1 MLPVR
6 TVLGAELGERVARE
20 IMRNRF
26 EISVLNSYYFKN
38 ESRLIQTKP
47 GPILSLVA
55 ILQKGREKA
64 GGPTGRGMCLRC
76 T

>member
-38 ESRLIQTKP
+38 ESRFIQTKP

-64 GGPTGRGMCLRC
+64 GGPTGHGMCLRC